1 MFQSNTPLAGIG
13 RFQLKAWN
21 CSPKNKLRAFIV
33 ADECSKGRRMSVL
46 ILDNLSYSIAGRL
59 LLDRASL
66 MVDPGRRIGLIGRNG
81 AGKSTLLKL
90 IGGALQPDGGTIRLG
105 NRVRMGYVAQEA
117 PAGVI
122 TPLEVVLTADAERTA
137 LLAALEDPAMAPE
150 RLGEIH
156 DRLMTIG
163 AEAAPSRAASIL
175 SGLGFST
182 EWQSRP
188 MSSFS
193 GGWRMRVA
201 LAAVLFSEPDL
212 LLLDEPTNHLDLE
225 ATLWLEGYLQKFPGA
240 VLLVSHDRQLLD
252 RAVEAIVHLDGGRLT
267 LTPGGFAEFIRIKT
281 ERALQQ
287 SRAAEKVAEQR
298 AHMQKFVDRFRAKA
312 SKAKQAQSRIKALE
326 RMPQIDAVV
335 EDKATHFSF
344 PSAEPVAPPMLSLDG
359 VDIGYDGKP
368 ILAGVSLRLDMED
381 RIALLGTNGNGKSTL
396 AKLLAGRLAP
406 LRGREFRTG
415 NLRVG
420 YFAQH
425 QEDDLVMDDTPYD
438 HLSRTLPKAT
448 PPQVRA
454 QAARFGLDA
463 DRVNT
468 KVGAMSGGEKA
479 RLLLAL
485 ATRDAPHLLILD
497 EPTNHLD
504 IDARDAL
511 VKALAE
517 FEGAVVLIS
526 HDPYLVDL
534 VADRLLLVAG
544 GKVTALEGDL
554 AGYALSVTEG
564 SSSSGGGGRENARKA
579 ERNDSNG
586 NNKAARAE
594 ARSKMAPLRQAA
606 KAAEQKLTKLAAEQA
621 QLETR
626 LTDPGIYTPAK
637 AKDLADI
644 NKRIA
649 AIKRETE
656 TAEQAW
662 LMAEAALEEAG

>member
-1 MFQSNTPLAGIG
+1 
-13 RFQLKAWN
+13 
-21 CSPKNKLRAFIV
+21 
-33 ADECSKGRRMSVL
+33 MSVL
-46 ILDNLSYSIAGRL
+46 ILDTVSYSIAGRN
-59 LLDRASL
+59 LLDRGSL

-90 IGGALQPDGGTIRLG
+90 IAGELQPDGGTIRLG
-105 NRVRMGYVAQEA
+105 NRIRLGYVAQEA
-117 PAGVI
+117 PGGDI
-122 TPLEVVLTADAERTA
+122 TPLEVVLKADTERTE
-137 LLAALEDPAMAPE
+137 LLAAAEDSGIDPDRIA
-150 RLGEIH
+150 EIH
-156 DRLMTIG
+156 DRLLTIQ
-163 AEAAPSRAASIL
+163 ADAAPARAAAIL

-182 EWQSRP
+182 AWQARA

-201 LAAVLFSEPDL
+201 LAAVLFSAPDL

-225 ATLWLEGYLQKFPGA
+225 ATLWLEQYLGKFPGA

-252 RAVEAIVHLDGGRLT
+252 RAVEAIAHLDNGKIT

-281 ERALQQ
+281 EKALQQ
-287 SRAAEKVAEQR
+287 GRAAEKAAEAR
-298 AHMQKFVDRFRAKA
+298 AHMQSFVDRFRAKA
-312 SKAKQAQSRIKALE
+312 SKARQAQSRIKALE
-326 RMPQIDAVV
+326 RMPQIESVV
-335 EDKATHFSF
+335 EDKVTRFNF
-344 PSAEPVAPPMLSLDG
+344 PEPNKLAPPMLSLDG

-368 ILAGVSLRLDMED
+368 VLSGVSLRIDMED

-406 LRGREFRTG
+406 LRGRQFRTG

-425 QEDDLVMDDTPYD
+425 QEEDLVMAETPYE
-438 HLSRTLPKAT
+438 HLSRALPKAT
-448 PPQVRA
+448 PPQIRA

-468 KVGAMSGGEKA
+468 KVSAMSGGEKA

-517 FEGAVVLIS
+517 FEGAVLLIS

-554 AGYALSVTEG
+554 ASYSASITEG
-564 SSSSGGGGRENARKA
+564 SASSGGGSRENSRK
-579 ERNDSNG
+579 SN
-586 NNKAARAE
+586 KQEKAE
-594 ARSKMAPLRQAA
+594 ARSKTAPLRQAV
-606 KAAEQKLTKLAAEQA
+606 KDAELRIAKLAAEKSL
-621 QLETR
+621 LEKK
-626 LTDPGIYTPAK
+626 LADPGMYASSK
-637 AKDLADI
+637 SKDLAYI
-644 NKRIA
+644 NQRIA
-649 AIKRETE
+649 TIRRETE
-656 TAEQAW
+656 SAERDW
-662 LMAEAALEEAG
+662 LAAEAALEAAA

>member
-1 MFQSNTPLAGIG
+1 
-13 RFQLKAWN
+13 
-21 CSPKNKLRAFIV
+21 
-33 ADECSKGRRMSVL
+33 MSVL
-46 ILDNLSYSIAGRL
+46 NIDNVSYSIAGRNL
-59 LLDRASL
+59 LERASL

-90 IGGALQPDGGTIRLG
+90 IAGELQADGGAIRLG
-105 NRVRMGYVAQEA
+105 ARARLGYVAQEA
-117 PAGVI
+117 PGGET
-122 TPLEVVLTADAERTA
+122 TPLEVVLKADVERTE
-137 LLAALEDPAMAPE
+137 LLAAAEDHAIAPE
-150 RLGEIH
+150 RVAEIH
-156 DRLMTIG
+156 DRLLTIG
-163 AEAAPSRAASIL
+163 ADAAPSRAAAIL
-175 SGLGFST
+175 SGLGFAT
-182 EWQSRP
+182 AAQSRP

-201 LAAVLFSEPDL
+201 LAAVLFSAPDL

-225 ATLWLEGYLQKFPGA
+225 ATLWLEAYLGKFPGA

-252 RAVEAIVHLDGGRLT
+252 RAVEAIAHLDGGKLT

-281 ERALQQ
+281 EKALQLG
-287 SRAAEKVAEQR
+287 RAAEKAAEQR
-298 AHMQKFVDRFRAKA
+298 AHMQSFVDRFRAKA
-312 SKAKQAQSRIKALE
+312 SKARQAQSRLKALE
-326 RMPQIDAVV
+326 RMPQIESIV
-335 EDKATHFSF
+335 EDKATRFSF
-344 PSAEPVAPPMLSLDG
+344 PEPNKLAPPMLSLDG
-359 VDIGYDGKP
+359 VDIGYDGKAV
-368 ILAGVSLRLDMED
+368 LTGVSLRVDMED

-406 LRGREFRTG
+406 MKGRQFRTG

-425 QEDDLVMDDTPYD
+425 QEEDLTPGETPYE
-438 HLSRTLPKAT
+438 HLSRALPKAT

-468 KVGAMSGGEKA
+468 KVSALSGGERA

-517 FEGAVVLIS
+517 FEGAVLLIS

-554 AGYALSVTEG
+554 ESYAASVTEG
-564 SSSSGGGGRENARKA
+564 SASNGGGSRDNSRKT
-579 ERNDSNG
+579 
-586 NNKAARAE
+586 NKQEKAE
-594 ARSKMAPLRQAA
+594 ARSKTAPLRQAV
-606 KAAEQKLTKLAAEQA
+606 KDAELRIAKLAAEKA
-621 QLETR
+621 LLEKK
-626 LTDPGIYTPAK
+626 LADPGIYSQGK
-637 AKDLADI
+637 AKDLAYI
-644 NKRIA
+644 NQRIA

-656 TAEQAW
+656 AAERDW
-662 LMAEAALEEAG
+662 LAAEAALEAAA